1 LGKDIDNNLVSLNI
15 AEMPH
20 MIIAGTTGS
29 GKSVAINTI
38 ISSLIYRNPP
48 SRVRM
53 IMVDPKRVELSAYN
67 RIPHLM
73 TPVVHDPQSASRIL
87 QMATVWMEERYNK
100 LRRNGVK
107 DISSYNKKMTNKED
121 IMPYIVIIIDELAD
135 LMMSSP
141 KDTESAIIRL
151 AQMARA
157 VGIHLL
163 VATQRPSADVITGLI
178 RSNIPA
184 RMAFRVST
192 KIDSRI
198 ILDTNGAESLL
209 GKGDML
215 ILTPNYQ
222 GIRRAQGAF
231 VSADETRK
239 IATLWAEK
247 YLHTLLENA
256 EIIPTD
262 IKEEFIKEFVE
273 RDIIDAVLWK
283 EEFAHNSLYNLL
295 AKFPELHELMVLCPH
310 QLLD

>member
-1 LGKDIDNNLVSLNI
+1 
-15 AEMPH
+15 
-20 MIIAGTTGS
+20 
-29 GKSVAINTI
+29 
-38 ISSLIYRNPP
+38 
-48 SRVRM
+48 
-53 IMVDPKRVELSAYN
+53 
-67 RIPHLM
+67 
-73 TPVVHDPQSASRIL
+73 
-87 QMATVWMEERYNK
+87 
-100 LRRNGVK
+100 
-107 DISSYNKKMTNKED
+107 
-121 IMPYIVIIIDELAD
+121 
-135 LMMSSP
+135 MMSSP

-295 AKFPELHELMVLCPH
+295 DEMGLEEKQTNEIIDFIMNIDYYPYISEEIEEEKESTNEFESGGFPYNDNDKRMIKKKYFVQFVKLAMEQQYISARMIKMIGGREDDASVWLHRMQELGWISTEREQKGPNLHRYKWLNHPDAIAFISRIEGNNNEK
-310 QLLD
+310 